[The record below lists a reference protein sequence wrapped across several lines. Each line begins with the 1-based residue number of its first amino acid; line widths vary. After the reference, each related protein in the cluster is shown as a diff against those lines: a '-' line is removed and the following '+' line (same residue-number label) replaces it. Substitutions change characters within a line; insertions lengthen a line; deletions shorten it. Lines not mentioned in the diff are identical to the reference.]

1 MTKPPSAQV
10 RRRALWTG
18 AVMCALLLS
27 TGSTR
32 ADDDNG
38 IKELVKSMSDY
49 LAAQKSISFD
59 MQSTL
64 DVVTTDGQRLGIA
77 SSGAVELNRPD
88 KIRAERKG
96 GFADVEV
103 VFDGK
108 TLTILGKNLNA
119 YTQIP
124 LAGGI
129 DELVAEL
136 RDKHGRPL
144 PAADLLMGDSYKH
157 IMADVTDVKYLGPG
171 VILGQ
176 LCEHV
181 ALRADDVDLQLW
193 IAEGEG
199 GEGQKA
205 QTADHGGPHHC
216 FAGWRCEGSSSVS
229 ASLAGST
236 CCAPAGGV
244 KVKFPVPAS
253 VLAFQFQMST
263 VYCGSPGTVRLVM
276 V

>member
-10 RRRALWTG
+10 RRSALWTG

-108 TLTILGKNLNA
+108 TTF
-119 YTQIP
+119 
-124 LAGGI
+124 
-129 DELVAEL
+129 
-136 RDKHGRPL
+136 
-144 PAADLLMGDSYKH
+144 
-157 IMADVTDVKYLGPG
+157 
-171 VILGQ
+171 
-176 LCEHV
+176 
-181 ALRADDVDLQLW
+181 
-193 IAEGEG
+193 AEGPCLVTERRLRWPS
-199 GEGQKA
+199 QVRILCKLL
-205 QTADHGGPHHC
+205 
-216 FAGWRCEGSSSVS
+216 FLLYNGS
-229 ASLAGST
+229 
-236 CCAPAGGV
+236 
-244 KVKFPVPAS
+244 FRI
-253 VLAFQFQMST
+253 F
-263 VYCGSPGTVRLVM
+263 R
-276 V
+276 

>member
-10 RRRALWTG
+10 RRSALWTG

-144 PAADLLMGDSYKH
+144 PAADLLMG
-157 IMADVTDVKYLGPG
+157 LG
-171 VILGQ
+171 
-176 LCEHV
+176 
-181 ALRADDVDLQLW
+181 AA
-193 IAEGEG
+193 A
-199 GEGQKA
+199 
-205 QTADHGGPHHC
+205 
-216 FAGWRCEGSSSVS
+216 
-229 ASLAGST
+229 
-236 CCAPAGGV
+236 AGGV
-244 KVKFPVPAS
+244 AGVVVGAVGYGALS
-253 VLAFQFQMST
+253 YGSLALAMLVVLAAGLARTARQPLAQ
-263 VYCGSPGTVRLVM
+263 
-276 V
+276 